1 MLLSSLFTT
10 HILMEAKAR
19 IEHPEDLIFDH
30 GLSGAKTALHILQTT
45 ADQPQSVSIKF
56 DGSPS
61 LIAGWR
67 GNEFVL
73 TDKAGFGAKGY
84 DGMTTSGDAIENMIM
99 SRKQKDTS
107 PQAVAKRSAY
117 AKTIASLYPILRD
130 AIPKSFQGYAQTDLL
145 WVGVPKIVDGM
156 YEFKPNKVV
165 YRVGQHTELGKQIA
179 QSKVGMVVHSI
190 FASQQDQEPDALRD
204 VASLGWKIPGD
215 LVVVPHEIEF
225 KQKLSLNKTDSAKLQ
240 KIIQTK
246 GKKIDKFFDPLSLTD
261 RNIKALPNL
270 MKSFLAYKAGKG
282 SNDFGNV
289 AQEFVD
295 WLASSA
301 SKASSKMQAA
311 VGEWLKLNLDG
322 YNATWQ
328 IVQLLVDL
336 KLDLKSQMDQQVGN
350 IVSAHLD
357 QAPGHEGFV
366 SVTPQGI
373 IKLVNRAEFMKKDQP
388 VSEAEQGKHVSWAFG
403 RMNPP
408 TLGHQHLVDTVA
420 KNANGGDYWIFLSH
434 SQDPKQNPLP
444 HAEKKHFAQ
453 MIMPKHAQHFDV
465 PEDIRTFLQAADWLY
480 KQGYRSMT
488 FVAGGDRLPEF
499 EKHLNTWN
507 SQAVRDKY
515 PLEINGQMQTREAI
529 PIQYVSSGERD
540 PDASEHDPDTNVPIE
555 KILPTDDTDIK
566 KNSEEVDLTAISG
579 TKARKAVANNDLTD
593 FEKYTGLKGSL
604 AQQLFDAVK
613 LGIQAAKPAKTNKV
627 KEQMMGT
634 ISAPEQEDHSKGTIV
649 KLRLANECAQQLYEW
664 CQQHNINCMDPH
676 DFHMTLVFSPT
687 PAPQLGNL
695 HATSTHIPADIKG
708 WKILGEHALVLDLHC
723 PLAEQMHKRML
734 ECGASHS
741 YPTFIPHTSVV
752 YGWNSPQLPDQL
764 PPFDLLYEMVE
775 VEPLDPNWGVVKKA

>member
-1 MLLSSLFTT
+1 MKLSSLFST

-30 GLSGAKTALHILQTT
+30 GLSGAKTALQILQTT

-145 WVGVPKIVDGM
+145 WVGMPKIVDGM

-225 KQKLSLNKTDSAKLQ
+225 KQKLVLNKPSLATLK
-240 KIIQTK
+240 KIIQTQ
-246 GKKIDKFFDPLSLTD
+246 GKNISKLFDPLSLTD
-261 RNIKALPNL
+261 HNIKALPSL

-301 SKASSKMQAA
+301 SKASSKMQATI
-311 VGEWLKLNLDG
+311 GEWLKLNLDG

-350 IVSAHLD
+350 VVSAELD
-357 QAPGHEGFV
+357 NAPGHEGFV

-373 IKLVNRAEFMKKDQP
+373 IKLVNRAEFMKKDAAIT
-388 VSEAEQGKHVSWAFG
+388 EDANGKHVAWAFG
-403 RMNPP
+403 RANPP
-408 TLGHQHLVDTVA
+408 TLGHQQLVDTVA
-420 KNANGGDYWIFLSH
+420 KHANGGDYWIFLSH
-434 SQDPKQNPLP
+434 SQDPKKNPLP
-444 HAEKKHFAQ
+444 HADKKRFAQ
-453 MIMPKHAQHFDV
+453 QIMPQHASHFEV
-465 PEDIRTFLQAADWLY
+465 PENIRTFLQAADWLY

-488 FVAGGDRLPEF
+488 FVAGSDRLPEF
-499 EKHLNTWN
+499 EKHLNAWN
-507 SQAVRDKY
+507 SQAIRDKA
-515 PLEINGQMQTREAI
+515 PLEIDGQMQTRE
-529 PIQYVSSGERD
+529 PIQIEFASAGERD
-540 PDASEHDPDTNVPIE
+540 PDAEGLSG
-555 KILPTDDTDIK
+555 
-566 KNSEEVDLTAISG
+566 ISG
-579 TKARKAVANNDLTD
+579 TKARESVAQDD
-593 FEKYTGLKGSL
+593 FVGFQASTGLTGKL
-604 AQQLFDAVK
+604 AKTMFDVVK
-613 LGIQAAKPAKTNKV
+613 SHMQAIKLPKPAKAK
-627 KEQMMGT
+627 KLEEMHQD
-634 ISAPEQEDHSKGTIV
+634 DHSKGTIV

-664 CQQHNINCMDPH
+664 CQDQGIDCLDPH
-676 DFHMTLVFSPT
+676 EFHMTLVFSTT
-687 PAPQLGNL
+687 PAPQLANL
-695 HATSTHIPADIKG
+695 HATVTHVPAQVLG
-708 WKILGEHALVLDLHC
+708 WKILGEHALVLDLQSPH
-723 PLAEQMHKRML
+723 AERMHEKLL
-734 ECGASHS
+734 ECGACHNF
-741 YPTFIPHTSVV
+741 PNFMPHTSVI
-752 YGWNSPQLPDQL
+752 YGWNYPHIPSQIPNMELI
-764 PPFDLLYEMVE
+764 FESVE
-775 VEPLDPNWGVVKKA
+775 VEPVDPQWSKIQQSNR

>member
-1 MLLSSLFTT
+1 MKLFELFAIDILL
-10 HILMEAKAR
+10 EAKAR
-19 IEHPEDLIFDH
+19 IEHPEDLIFDQ
-30 GLSGAKTALHILQTT
+30 GLSGAKTGFHILHTT

-56 DGSPS
+56 DGSVA
-61 LIAGWR
+61 LIMGWR
-67 GNEFVL
+67 EDEFVL

-84 DGMTTSGDAIENMIM
+84 DGMTTSGASIENMIM
-99 SRKQKDTS
+99 ARKQKDTS
-107 PQAVAKRSAY
+107 PQAMDKRSAY
-117 AKTIASLYPILRD
+117 ARTIASLYPILR
-130 AIPKSFQGYAQTDLL
+130 AAVPRSFKGYAQADLL

-156 YEFKPNKVV
+156 YEFKPNKIV
-165 YRVGQHTELGKQIA
+165 YRVGEDTELGKQIA
-179 QSKVGMVVHSI
+179 NSKVGMVVHSI

-225 KQKLSLNKTDSAKLQ
+225 KQKLVLNKTDSAKLQ

-246 GKKIDKFFDPLSLTD
+246 GKNVDKLFDPLSLTD

-282 SNDFGNV
+282 SQDFSHV

-295 WLASSA
+295 WLASPA
-301 SKASSKMQAA
+301 SKASAKMQAA
-311 VGEWLKLNLDG
+311 VGEWLTTNLVG

-350 IVSAHLD
+350 IVGAQLD

-366 SVTPQGI
+366 SVTPWGI
-373 IKLVNRAEFMKKDQP
+373 IKLVNRAEFMKKEQP
-388 VSEAEQGKHVSWAFG
+388 ISEAEQSKHVAWTFG
-403 RMNPP
+403 RANPP

-420 KNANGGDYWIFLSH
+420 KNAKGGDYWIFLSH
-434 SQDPKQNPLP
+434 SQDPKKNPLP
-444 HAEKKHFAQ
+444 HADKKHFAQ

-488 FVAGGDRLPEF
+488 FVAGSDRLPEF

-507 SQAVRDKY
+507 SQAIRDKA
-515 PLEINGQMQTREAI
+515 PLEIDGQLQTRQ
-529 PIQYVSSGERD
+529 PIEIKFASAGERD
-540 PDASEHDPDTNVPIE
+540 PDAEGLSG
-555 KILPTDDTDIK
+555 
-566 KNSEEVDLTAISG
+566 ISG
-579 TKARKAVANNDLTD
+579 TKAREAVAQDD
-593 FEKYTGLKGSL
+593 FVGFQASTGLTGKL
-604 AQQLFDAVK
+604 AKSMFHAVK
-613 LGIQAAKPAKTNKV
+613 SHMQAAKPAKTNRV
-627 KEQMMGT
+627 KEQMMGP
-634 ISAPEQEDHSKGTIV
+634 IPAPEQEDHSKGTIV

-687 PAPQLGNL
+687 PAPQLSDL
-695 HATSTHIPADIKG
+695 HATSTHIPANILG
-708 WKILGEHALVLDLHC
+708 WKILGENALVLELHSHM
-723 PLAEQMHKRML
+723 ADRMHHKLL
-734 ECGASHS
+734 ECGATHS
-741 YPTFIPHTSVV
+741 YPSFIPHTSVM
-752 YGWNSPQLPDQL
+752 YDWNEPRVPQQIPNMKMI
-764 PPFDLLYEMVE
+764 FDSVE
-775 VEPLDPNWGVVKKA
+775 VEPIDPN